1 MGSGYRSISY
11 DEFMKHNGFYD
22 DLEGLLT
29 DTAFLGDHD
38 TKAAELKKFR
48 MEIKKGEMPAW
59 MMDALSELH
68 NAFPEGISLR
78 CRSSTNN
85 EDLPG
90 FSGAGL
96 YDSYTHHPHDGH
108 LSKSIKQVFAS
119 LWNFR
124 AFEARD
130 FYRIDHFVTAMGV
143 LVHPNFKG
151 ELANGVAV
159 SDDVVYQTQGN
170 YYLNTQ
176 VGEDLVTNPEAQSI
190 PEEILLD
197 WWDSNNYRIIT
208 TSNRTAEGARILK
221 DAYLRQLSFYLGTIH
236 NKFSR
241 LYTSASRTND
251 FAMEIEFKI
260 TSDGKLAVKQARP
273 WAQ

>member
-1 MGSGYRSISY
+1 
-11 DEFMKHNGFYD
+11 
-22 DLEGLLT
+22 
-29 DTAFLGDHD
+29 
-38 TKAAELKKFR
+38 
-48 MEIKKGEMPAW
+48 
-59 MMDALSELH
+59 
-68 NAFPEGISLR
+68 
-78 CRSSTNN
+78 
-85 EDLPG
+85 
-90 FSGAGL
+90 
-96 YDSYTHHPHDGH
+96 
-108 LSKSIKQVFAS
+108 
-119 LWNFR
+119 
-124 AFEARD
+124 
-130 FYRIDHFVTAMGV
+130 MGV
-143 LVHPNFKG
+143 LVHPNFEG

-241 LYTSASRTND
+241 LYTSTSRTND

-260 TSDGKLAVKQARP
+260 TSEGKLAVKQARP